1 MERKSLEMRKKEIF
15 FAMSKI
21 IEKEGLCKISTVE
34 VAKELGVSQPAI
46 YKYFKNKDEMIIFFI
61 ENLKEVLL
69 SIIKKANRKKT
80 FWDKIDVILEEH
92 FTLIEKTKVLPRVV
106 FSDVIYSGDE
116 KREKLK
122 EVIFSYWEE
131 IEKIFQEAIEKGEI
145 KKIDP
150 KFGVKQII
158 GILLSNSLEWMLEG
172 TNYSFKKKKSEIL
185 NYLKLV
191 LSWFV

>member
-191 LSWFV
+191 LS

>member
-1 MERKSLEMRKKEIF
+1 MERKSLEIRKKEIF

-21 IEKEGLCKISTVE
+21 IEKEGLCKVSTLE

-131 IEKIFQEAIEKGEI
+131 IERIFQEAVEKGEI

-172 TNYSFKKKKSEIL
+172 TNYSFKKKKIEIL

-191 LSWFV
+191 LS

>member
-1 MERKSLEMRKKEIF
+1 MERKSLEIRKKEIF

-21 IEKEGLCKISTVE
+21 IEKEGLCKVSTLE

-131 IEKIFQEAIEKGEI
+131 IERIFQEAVEKGEI

-172 TNYSFKKKKSEIL
+172 TNYSFKKKKIEIL